1 MFSFGFFKGF
11 VLFYS
16 QTSAYHSPI
25 SSNRNQDLH
34 QIKLAIQA
42 HSKRAQDP
50 NQYRTTAHTQ
60 TAYGNNNLAETTDKS
75 VQANHE
81 PRSMDR
87 GMC

>member
-1 MFSFGFFKGF
+1 M
-11 VLFYS
+11 
-16 QTSAYHSPI
+16 
-25 SSNRNQDLH
+25 H

-60 TAYGNNNLAETTDKS
+60 TAYAAANNLTETIDKS

-87 GMC
+87 GMCK